1 VHDFAIPELGRA
13 VPYGVCDIAADA
25 GWVNLG
31 ITHDTAGL
39 AVESIRRWWHEV
51 GAARHPAATRLPITA
66 DCGGGNGVRV
76 RLWERGL
83 QALADEPG
91 ITIAVCHPPPG
102 TGKWNRIEHR
112 LFAFV
117 TRNWRG
123 KPLVSRQVIV
133 RLIASTAT
141 GTGLTVA
148 CRLDAGTY
156 EKGTRV
162 SDAEMASLSIQPANF
177 RGEWNYT
184 IIPRRPDR

>member
-1 VHDFAIPELGRA
+1 MPHGA
-13 VPYGVCDIAADA
+13 CDIAADA
-25 GWVNLG
+25 GWVDLG
-31 ITHDTAGL
+31 ITHDAAGF
-39 AVESIRRWWHEV
+39 AVESIRRWRHEL

-66 DCGGGNGVRV
+66 DRGGGNGVRV
-76 RLWERGL
+76 RLWKRGL
-83 QALADEPG
+83 QALADGPG
-91 ITIAVCHPPPG
+91 ITIAVCHLPPG
-102 TGKWNRIEHR
+102 ASKWNRIGHR
-112 LFAFV
+112 LFAFI

-123 KPLVSRQVIV
+123 KPLVSHQGIV

-148 CRLDAGTY
+148 CRPDAGTY
-156 EKGTRV
+156 EKGIRV